1 MDDRLMDMYRRHH
14 RIILA
19 QLRGRVDAQDMED
32 ALHAVV
38 DAMLGKQLFL
48 ESLSDMRQA
57 MYIRSV
63 ARNIAMDYLRARVRR
78 RERLADGPDED
89 MERIADARAGV
100 EQQVFRAD
108 TIGAMQAAI
117 RKLPE
122 EKRQL
127 LEMKYLQDMPDGQ
140 IAQRLGI
147 QKDNVRQRLSRV
159 RRELRAMMEEMGYEK
174 EDH

>member
-32 ALHAVV
+32 ALHAVM
-38 DAMLGKQLFL
+38 DAMLEKQLLL
-48 ESLSDMRQA
+48 ESLSDMRQT

-63 ARNIAMDYLRARVRR
+63 ARNIAMDYLRARVRK

-108 TIGAMQAAI
+108 AIGAMQAAI

>member
-1 MDDRLMDMYRRHH
+1 
-14 RIILA
+14 
-19 QLRGRVDAQDMED
+19 
-32 ALHAVV
+32 
-38 DAMLGKQLFL
+38 
-48 ESLSDMRQA
+48 MRQA

-147 QKDNVRQRLSRV
+147 QSNNVRQRLSRV

-174 EDH
+174 EDR

>member
-32 ALHAVV
+32 ALHAVM
-38 DAMLGKQLFL
+38 DAMLEKQLLL
-48 ESLSDMRQA
+48 ESLSDMRQT

-63 ARNIAMDYLRARVRR
+63 ARNVAMDYLRARVRK

-108 TIGAMQAAI
+108 AIGAMQAAI

>member
-1 MDDRLMDMYRRHH
+1 M
-14 RIILA
+14 
-19 QLRGRVDAQDMED
+19 
-32 ALHAVV
+32 
-38 DAMLGKQLFL
+38 
-48 ESLSDMRQA
+48 
-57 MYIRSV
+57 
-63 ARNIAMDYLRARVRR
+63 
-78 RERLADGPDED
+78 
-89 MERIADARAGV
+89 
-100 EQQVFRAD
+100 FRAD

-147 QKDNVRQRLSRV
+147 QSNNVRQRLSRV